1 MAEPKEFVV
10 KTREQIRTDYT
21 RTVAA
26 GLVDIGIPNPN
37 VSEGTRDYLIGD
49 ALGAFGEDI
58 GNLVQIKANAALP
71 DTAGK
76 NDPEELFR
84 IARIIKKSLRPAGPS
99 RGKIILATSTNS
111 PVGIPS
117 GAQLVNEAGLTF
129 EVVNPG
135 PYSDGNEILCRSV
148 DTGRS
153 TNIEAGTTLRWVSP
167 PPFVVKTAVVASGG
181 FLYGVDQ
188 EDIEGLRERVIDHYA
203 NPPGG
208 GNWAQVAE
216 VAERSSYISRAFVYP
231 GVYGGNTLHV
241 CVVRAPTDTNKSR
254 EIDQATIDA
263 FIAPDVIGE
272 FPTFADIVVTSA
284 TDNPAD
290 ISFELNLP
298 PSRLASPPGPGG
310 GWLDANPWPKPYTS
324 DGFASVISVTSAV
337 EFVLRAEGTPIV
349 GSQIAYV
356 SPVDFYVYHGVV
368 QSVSR
373 DNPGGFP
380 NDWRIVV
387 DTVFLSER
395 ATSTAIA
402 VGDWV
407 SPDAERFDEYVA
419 AALSMFASLGPAEKT
434 TSPGLLPRALRKPAK
449 VYKYPADVGS
459 YALRQMIL
467 SGEEVLNADFLVEPS
482 PTPVVSGYRL
492 APKISIPRK
501 LAFYAAE

>member
-21 RTVAA
+21 RTIAA
-26 GLVDIGIPNPN
+26 GLVDVGIPNPN
-37 VSEGTRDYLIGD
+37 VSEGTLDYVRGD

-58 GNLVQIKANAALP
+58 GNLVALKANAALP

-76 NDPEELFR
+76 NDPEELYR

-99 RGKIILATSTNS
+99 RGKIILETTTDVA
-111 PVGIPS
+111 VGIPS
-117 GAQLVNEAGLTF
+117 GAQLVDETGLTF
-129 EVVNPG
+129 EVAVPG
-135 PYSDGNEILCRSV
+135 PYSDGDEITCNSV
-148 DTGRS
+148 DTGES
-153 TNIEAGTTLRWVSP
+153 TNIEAGKTLRWVNP
-167 PPFVVKTAVVASGG
+167 PPFVVKTALVAPGG

-188 EDIEGLRERVIDHYA
+188 EDIEGLRARVIDHFA

-208 GNWAQVAE
+208 GNWAQVVE
-216 VAERSSYISRAFVYP
+216 VAERSSYASQAFVYP

-241 CVVRAPTDTNKSR
+241 CVVRAPTKTNKSR
-254 EIDQATIDA
+254 AIDQTTVDT
-263 FIAPDVIGE
+263 FIAPGVIGE

-290 ISFELNLP
+290 VSFELNLP
-298 PSRLASPPGPGG
+298 SSRLASPPGPGG

-337 EFVLRAEGTPIV
+337 EFVVRAEGTPIV
-349 GSQIAYV
+349 GSRIVYV
-356 SPVDFYVYHGVV
+356 SPVDFYVYHGTV

-373 DNPGGFP
+373 DDPGGFP

-387 DTVFLSER
+387 DVVFLSVR
-395 ATSTAIA
+395 ATSTALS
-402 VGDWV
+402 VGDWI
-407 SPDAERFDEYVA
+407 SPDAERFDNYVES
-419 AALSMFASLGPAEKT
+419 ALSAFATIGPAEKT
-434 TSPGLLPRALRKPAK
+434 TSLGLLPRALRKPAK

-459 YALRQMIL
+459 YALRQLIL
-467 SGEEVLNADFLVEPS
+467 SGDEVLDVSFLVLP
-482 PTPVVSGYRL
+482 PATPVVAGYRL